1 VNVVELVALAK
12 RFGSVSV
19 VDGLSFE
26 VGEGEVFGLV
36 GPNGAGKTTTLK
48 MLTTLLPPSSGTA
61 FIDGFDVR
69 ARQSEVRRLFGYVPQ
84 MLSADGTLTGREN
97 LFVFSKLFDVPRAER
112 KERIERALEFI
123 GLEDAAD
130 RLVRRY
136 SGGMIRRLE
145 IAQAL
150 LHRPRVRFLDEPTV
164 GLDPVA
170 RAAVWDLLRELRELH
185 GTTIFFTTHYLEEAD
200 SICSRIAILR
210 RGRLAALDTP
220 KALKES
226 IGGESA
232 SLDDVFARFAGET
245 ADEGGG
251 YRETS
256 RLRRTVRRLG

>member
-1 VNVVELVALAK
+1 VNAVALAALTK
-12 RFGSVSV
+12 RFGDATA

-48 MLTTLLPPSSGTA
+48 MLTTLLPPTSGTA
-61 FIDGFDVR
+61 FIGGFDVS

-97 LFVFSKLFDVPRAER
+97 LLIFSKLFDVPRTER
-112 KERIERALEFI
+112 KERIERALEFM
-123 GLEDAAD
+123 GLDDAAD

-150 LHRPRVRFLDEPTV
+150 LHRPRVLFLDEPTL

-170 RAAVWDLLRELRELH
+170 RAAVWDLLRELRELR

-200 SICSRIAILR
+200 AICSRIAILH

-220 KALKES
+220 KALKEG

-232 SLDDVFARFAGET
+232 SLDEVFARFAGET
-245 ADEGGG
+245 MDEGGS

-256 RLRRTVRRLG
+256 RLRRTARRLG